1 MAVAVN
7 LTTYVKVPGYRSL
20 RLRVL
25 VREPAWIAKGVKV
38 AKGYKAHA
46 WFQASKQ
53 PTLLGTVALSAIN
66 LEYVIHECG
75 HAAWELIDK
84 MLPEDE
90 REEAVVTLTGELAT
104 RVWLRLLEV
113 CHEPV

>member
-7 LTTYVKVPGYRSL
+7 LTTYVK
-20 RLRVL
+20 
-25 VREPAWIAKGVKV
+25 
-38 AKGYKAHA
+38 
-46 WFQASKQ
+46 
-53 PTLLGTVALSAIN
+53 
-66 LEYVIHECG
+66 
-75 HAAWELIDK
+75 
-84 MLPEDE
+84 